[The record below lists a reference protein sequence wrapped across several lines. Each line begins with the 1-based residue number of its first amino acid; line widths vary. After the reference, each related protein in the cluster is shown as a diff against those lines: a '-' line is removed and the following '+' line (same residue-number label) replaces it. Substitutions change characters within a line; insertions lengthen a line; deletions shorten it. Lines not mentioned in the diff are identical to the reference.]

1 MLLDVN
7 VILDKLVERYPNK
20 LPSKEVNINDVY
32 KLQGQQEVI
41 NYLTTLVDTIMKPKK
56 KQ

>member
-1 MLLDVN
+1 MLLDID

-20 LPSKEVNINDVY
+20 IPSKEVNINDVC

-41 NYLTTLVDTIMKPKK
+41 TYLTTLVDTLMKPKK